1 MHDKQAASD
10 EIKCFEGLGTISGA
24 IVTLLWAFDLLPVS
38 SVYCA
43 SACLIAI
50 ILISHSKLPTET
62 PMFAKLKLRAAA
74 VSPRQLKSLNIWTLR
89 EVLKRDMRAQHLKD
103 DDDFDPPQHCGI
115 FSSLCC
121 SLLFAAS
128 EGALVTIVPIML
140 IASACEDL

>member
-1 MHDKQAASD
+1 MRDSWRSQYSFLPALYFSAFSRGVVV
-10 EIKCFEGLGTISGA
+10 GLLIP
-24 IVTLLWAFDLLPVS
+24 ILYHYTLRLLLP
-38 SVYCA
+38 
-43 SACLIAI
+43 
-50 ILISHSKLPTET
+50 
-62 PMFAKLKLRAAA
+62 
-74 VSPRQLKSLNIWTLR
+74 SPRQLKSLNIWTLR